1 MKVVWT
7 REALADL
14 EDIATYY
21 ASNAS
26 PAVADAIGRRFADV
40 IERVRGAPF
49 SSPRVTQRSQ
59 VRAVTVVR
67 YPLRIFYRVS
77 GEVIHIIHIRH
88 TSRRPLAGLNEP
100 RRQYTS
106 PRT

>member
-1 MKVVWT
+1 MRVAWT

-14 EDIATYY
+14 EDIATYF

-26 PAVADAIGRRFADV
+26 PAIAEAVGRRFSGV
-40 IERVRGAPF
+40 IERIRAAPF

-59 VRAVTVVR
+59 VRVVTVVR
-67 YPLRIFYRVS
+67 YPFRIFYRVS
-77 GEVIHIIHIRH
+77 GEVIHIVHIRH

-100 RRQYTS
+100 ERQYAS